1 MIVDCG
7 RRKPTHAQEEHEN
20 STLKGLCRD
29 LNQNHTKKTAN
40 ESNADGNK
48 RKISANQADRCT
60 CFFAAMA
67 GLGYRSNHCTSVQP
81 MFLRKKIKKSFT
93 PNTFL
98 KFLFNTNSEEIAQF
112 YSIRV

>member
-1 MIVDCG
+1 MAVENP
-7 RRKPTHAQEEHEN
+7 RMRKKNTKTPHWKDSAEIWTKTTQKKLQMKV
-20 STLKGLCRD
+20 TLMEIKEKFL
-29 LNQNHTKKTAN
+29 QIKQTAVL
-40 ESNADGNK
+40 A
-48 RKISANQADRCT
+48 
-60 CFFAAMA
+60 FFAAMA

-98 KFLFNTNSEEIAQF
+98 KFLFNTNSEAIAQF

>member
-1 MIVDCG
+1 MDCG
-7 RRKPTHAQEEHEN
+7 CRKPTHSQEEHEN

-29 LNQNHTKKTAN
+29 LNQNHTKKKLQMKVTLLEIKEKFLQIKQTAVL
-40 ESNADGNK
+40 A
-48 RKISANQADRCT
+48 
-60 CFFAAMA
+60 FFAAMA

-98 KFLFNTNSEEIAQF
+98 KFLFNTISEAIAQF